1 MKINDLNMDKS
12 HIFTNVQCEM
22 VIKKKIQSNIG
33 QIEFENNSLKFIS
46 EKEIILFK
54 INENDIYKKV
64 VENLRLKLTCFGY
77 ITNYNEEKKVF
88 FLRII
93 FFYDYK
99 IWDKISVIIDDDL
112 KEKIIKK
119 YYPQSNDLKKD
130 LEQNFTFYC
139 RNLKYFA
146 YEKKDYEL
154 EGYKN
159 EKNIIKILGEKFDI
173 YLSINEE
180 KNDGQIQAI
189 EIANKSY
196 ESSKIRLINGSIDF
210 FDNKSFLSKTVKE
223 TLENTKGYIELWNQ
237 YANQEGDLLLD
248 KVRKIGIINLK
259 LEDQAYTKDGIYVP
273 YTSMNKEK
281 LDLIENDSYILF
293 SDEEPIYLKN
303 EKMNW
308 QEYRKYQKNNTD
320 TKDEKLNIKVLYKR
334 DNGFILEAENNILP
348 KKKFISYSILGDEK
362 QISRREDARLRIQTG
377 EAANPIIGL
386 ILEGKS
392 FEKNKNYNKNNI
404 SPLSSFVMEKI
415 FKYPP
420 TNTQER
426 AIDIALNTPDIAI
439 IQGPPGTGKT
449 TVITAIIERLNEICD
464 KNSKID
470 GQVLITSFQHDAVK
484 NVIERLN
491 INSLPTIKFGK
502 RENEIIDDSK
512 EKIIEEWCDEY
523 SNKIRIKNPEILET
537 EDSKMFSNYYDIYL
551 AYPNKKNKIEFLE
564 YAKKVCND
572 KEILNKIYDLLNK
585 ENLNEDIKESDIV
598 PYIRKIRTTKEGFL
612 DDGQINSAKLLLKLN
627 EINFNNKIKENNR
640 VYEVLEKSI
649 SLDKLNINL
658 KILEDLK
665 EIKKYLLNICI
676 PEPVYNIEIPDM
688 EINEL
693 YLKINPYLKK
703 TENEES
709 TILVELLNELNYN
722 RREVEK
728 SLEHYLFV
736 YAATTQQSEGKE
748 IKKAKNLKKG
758 EFPEYDTV
766 IVDEAARVNP
776 PDLMIPLSQAKKR
789 IILVG
794 DHRQLPHIYSEE
806 VFESLK
812 ENGETLEIN
821 NIKCSMF
828 EYLLNQAKKLEK
840 IDNVQRTIVLDAQYR
855 MHPILGEFINENF
868 YKPYEESFSSPLPAE
883 NYIQK
888 ITKKDFPI
896 EWYDI
901 SSEYGKE
908 KKIGTSRIREC
919 EAEFIA
925 KKIKEYLDKEE
936 GKTLTYGVITFYSAQ
951 VNCIKLKLKDFL
963 GEDAKK
969 IKVGSVDAFQGMEFD
984 VIFLSIVR
992 CNTNIPMV
1000 KIDKESE
1007 RTRINYNYLEQT
1019 IDNTDKKKYE
1029 EYLTYKEKVGL
1040 QNFGFLIYENR
1051 LCVSLSRQ
1059 KKALIIVGSSNMFC
1073 GNEWGKLSEIFVPS
1087 IKKMYELC
1095 KKESVIYSEFEDI

>member
-12 HIFTNVQCEM
+12 HKFTNVQCEM
-22 VIKKKIQSNIG
+22 LIKKKIQSNIG

-64 VENLRLKLTCFGY
+64 VENLKLNLTCFGY
-77 ITNYNEEKKVF
+77 ITNYNEEKKVL

-99 IWDKISVIIDDDL
+99 TWGKISVIISDDL

-119 YYPQSNDLKKD
+119 YYPQSNDLKKA

-154 EGYKN
+154 EEYKN

-173 YLSINEE
+173 YLSINE
-180 KNDGQIQAI
+180 NDEQIKAI
-189 EIANKSY
+189 EISNKSS
-196 ESSKIRLINGSIDF
+196 ESSKIRLVNGSLDF
-210 FDNKSFLSKTVKE
+210 FDHKSFISKTVKE

-237 YANQEGDLLLD
+237 YANQEGNLLLD
-248 KVRKIGIINLK
+248 KVRKIGFINLK
-259 LEDQAYTKDGIYVP
+259 LGAKSYTKDGIYVP
-273 YTSMNKEK
+273 YAFMDKEK

-293 SDEEPIYLKN
+293 SDEEPIYLKDKN
-303 EKMNW
+303 INW
-308 QEYRKYQKNNTD
+308 QEYRKYKKENID
-320 TKDEKLNIKVLYKR
+320 KKDGMLNVKVLYKR
-334 DNGFILEAENNILP
+334 DNGFILENENNILP
-348 KKKFISYSILGDEK
+348 EKKFVSYSILGDEK
-362 QISRREDARLRIQTG
+362 QITRREDARLRIQTG
-377 EAANPIIGL
+377 EAANPILGL

-392 FEKNKNYNKNNI
+392 LEKNKDYIKNNI
-404 SPLSSFVMEKI
+404 PPLSTFVMEKI

-420 TNTQER
+420 TDTQER

-464 KNSKID
+464 KNSKIN
-470 GQVLITSFQHDAVK
+470 GQVLVTSFQHDAVK
-484 NVIERLN
+484 NIIERLTV
-491 INSLPTIKFGK
+491 NSLPTIKFGK
-502 RENEIIDDSK
+502 KENELVDDSK
-512 EKIIEEWCDEY
+512 EKLIEEWCDEY
-523 SNKIRIKNPEILET
+523 SDKLRMKNPEILET
-537 EDSKMFSNYYDIYL
+537 EESKMFSNYYDIYL

-564 YAKKVCND
+564 YAKKICND
-572 KEILNKIYDLLNK
+572 KVILNKIYDLLNV
-585 ENLNEDIKESDIV
+585 ENLNYDIKENNIIS
-598 PYIRKIRTTKEGFL
+598 YIRKIRTTKEGFL

-627 EINFNNKIKENNR
+627 KINFNIKIKENER
-640 VYEVLEKSI
+640 VYEILEKST
-649 SLDKLNINL
+649 SFDKLNDDLN
-658 KILEDLK
+658 ILDDLK

-676 PEPVYNIEIPDM
+676 PEPVYNIEVPDM

-693 YLKINPYLKK
+693 YLKINSNLKK

-709 TILVELLNELNYN
+709 EILVELLNELNYN

-748 IKKAKNLKKG
+748 IKKAKNLKSG

-766 IVDEAARVNP
+766 IIDEAARVNP

-840 IDNVQRTIVLDAQYR
+840 IDKIPRTIVLDAQYR

-868 YKPYEESFSSPLPAE
+868 YRPYEESFSSPLPAK
-883 NYIQK
+883 NYTQK

-901 SSEYGKE
+901 PSEYGKE
-908 KKIGTSRIREC
+908 KKVGTSREREC

-925 KKIKEYLDKEE
+925 KKVKEYLNKEE
-936 GKTLTYGVITFYSAQ
+936 GKKLTYGVITFYSAQ
-951 VNCIKLKLKDFL
+951 VKCIKSKLKSLL
-963 GEDAKK
+963 GEDADK

-984 VIFLSIVR
+984 IIFLSIVR
-992 CNTNIPMV
+992 SNAGIPMV
-1000 KIDKESE
+1000 KINKESE
-1007 RTRINYNYLEQT
+1007 KTRINYNYLKQS
-1019 IDNTDKKKYE
+1019 IDNLDKEKYE
-1029 EYLTYKEKVGL
+1029 EYMIYKEKVGL

-1059 KKALIIVGSSNMFC
+1059 KKALIIVGSSNMFYE
-1073 GNEWGKLSEIFVPS
+1073 NEWGELSEIFVPS
-1087 IKKMYELC
+1087 MKKMYELC
-1095 KKESVIYSEFEDI
+1095 KKESVIYNEFKDI